1 MPPAQSGA
9 EGPLRQTTLAS
20 DSTAGCRHRPEPISG
35 VEGRGR
41 TALAVSTL
49 AWSPERFR
57 SKGVEELRQ
66 VFWRFLRDDSPT
78 VRKAVGSA
86 LRGPE
91 SKEERARFWEAL
103 RTEKDMGVRG
113 QLAIMLLDGAE
124 VDSLDDWVPLA
135 KDPNWSARW
144 CVVKVLREHYP
155 DAPLL
160 DHAFVPEDVEKK
172 AEPIFSWYR
181 QTKGAR

>member
-1 MPPAQSGA
+1 M
-9 EGPLRQTTLAS
+9 ER
-20 DSTAGCRHRPEPISG
+20 
-35 VEGRGR
+35 
-41 TALAVSTL
+41 ALAVSAL

-57 SKGVEELRQ
+57 PKGVEELRQ
-66 VFWRFLRDDSPT
+66 VFWPSFGMILRL
-78 VRKAVGSA
+78 VRKTAASA

-103 RTEKDMGVRG
+103 HREKDMGVRG
-113 QLAIMLLDGAE
+113 QLATSLLHGAE
-124 VDSLDDWVPLA
+124 ADSLDDWVPLA

-144 CVVKVLREHYP
+144 CVIKVLREHYP

-160 DHAFVPEDVEKK
+160 DHAFLPEDVEKK

-181 QTKGAR
+181 QRKDAR

>member
-1 MPPAQSGA
+1 M
-9 EGPLRQTTLAS
+9 
-20 DSTAGCRHRPEPISG
+20 
-35 VEGRGR
+35 RGLCDR
-41 TALAVSTL
+41 I
-49 AWSPERFR
+49 
-57 SKGVEELRQ
+57 KGVEELRQ
-66 VFWRFLRDDSPT
+66 VFWGFLRDDSPT
-78 VRKAVGSA
+78 VRKAAASA

-91 SKEERARFWEAL
+91 SKEERARSWESL
-103 RTEKDMGVRG
+103 HREKDMGVRG
-113 QLAIMLLDGAE
+113 QLATMLLGGAE
-124 VDSLDDWVPLA
+124 ADSLDEWVPLA

-181 QTKGAR
+181 QRKGAR